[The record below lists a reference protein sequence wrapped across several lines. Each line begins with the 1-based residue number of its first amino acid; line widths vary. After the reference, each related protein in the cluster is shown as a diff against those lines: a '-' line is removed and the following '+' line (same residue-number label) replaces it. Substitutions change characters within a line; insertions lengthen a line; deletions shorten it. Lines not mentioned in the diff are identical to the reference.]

1 MTDAD
6 LERRLVEL
14 ELECL
19 RAFIH
24 SGPRWL
30 SPADFKRYKRL
41 EERER
46 EYQIHDAINNRRNE
60 TCKSDSPPLPPN
72 SSPALPQSANRKDNE
87 P

>member
-6 LERRLVEL
+6 RERQAVEL
-14 ELECL
+14 ELACL

-30 SPADFKRYKRL
+30 SPRDFKRYKRL

-46 EYQIHDAINNRRNE
+46 EYAIADAINNRRNE
-60 TCKSDSPPLPPN
+60 P
-72 SSPALPQSANRKDNE
+72 
-87 P
+87 